1 MHATSQQHPD
11 TGGDLVMQIGREELV
26 IRQRYEAASIA
37 NDVLIGLW
45 FLVGTLFFF
54 DASTVVIGTWLFL
67 FGSIEMLI
75 RPSIRLAQHIHLKRV
90 RARQAA
96 QGEAPGEE

>member
-1 MHATSQQHPD
+1 MSATPPQDSSNH
-11 TGGDLVMQIGREELV
+11 GDLVMQFGDEELV
-26 IRQRYEAASIA
+26 IRRRYETASIA

-54 DASTVVIGTWLFL
+54 DSATVLIGTWLFL

-75 RPSIRLAQHIHLKRV
+75 RPTIRLARHVHLKRL
-90 RARQAA
+90 RARQGMPAD
-96 QGEAPGEE
+96 PGTAD